1 MNSNIKSSSIQIHND
16 SAICVETI
24 IPSFALEDEDNKKWN
39 FGILQLEMEEVPMTK
54 QPIFIVFDV
63 DMSGSMI
70 ETENGG
76 KSRMQHVHN
85 TFENM
90 IRFIASQEV
99 EVYIRVDGFDD
110 TIQNII
116 NPCRVTNA
124 NKDEL
129 VATIKTMIPRGGTNI
144 GLALKNANVEIQKYK
159 NENPTHKLFHI
170 LLTDGAATVGETDPD
185 RLSKNIGEHGVN
197 IFLGVGPGHNTKLL
211 QKFANRKNAEYRF
224 IDNGDNAG
232 MMYGEILQRILRPAI
247 EDVKI
252 EMTCGEIYDWKS
264 NSWQT
269 HITEDVIDSEATKTY
284 HIRTMKPNH
293 VEASIYGSVSD
304 CTKTS
309 AVQELDIVSSIPDL
323 IHEDGSVVGG
333 LCNLAKYLYRQQTL
347 IFLNLCSHF
356 TVDYNQFNKKKEIRT
371 KLANFFR
378 SMRCYMRTN
387 NLLDDSFMRTLCD
400 DIIVAYKTVGTALA
414 NMHCTSRNISQ
425 GAERSCTTQCE
436 DIEVEDINLS
446 LPPPPM
452 LRRQVAR
459 NYVYDYVEEINE
471 EEEEIN
477 DEDVDTI
484 KYHSFDLGFAT
495 KSKSCVLPLI
505 DEDDIENYITISTN
519 KMDIDNAA
527 YITPGRRQMMRA
539 VSGR

>member
-1 MNSNIKSSSIQIHND
+1 MNSNIKSSFIQIHND
-16 SAICVETI
+16 PTI
-24 IPSFALEDEDNKKWN
+24 SVVNIVPSFALEEGNKQWN
-39 FGILQLEMEEVPMTK
+39 FGILQLEMGEVPMTK

-63 DMSGSMI
+63 DMSGSMS
-70 ETENGG
+70 EADKDG
-76 KSRMQHVHN
+76 KSRMKHVHN

-90 IRFIASQEV
+90 IRFIASQDV

-110 TIQNII
+110 TIQSII
-116 NPCRVTNA
+116 NTCRVTLDNME
-124 NKDEL
+124 EL
-129 VATIKTMIPRGGTNI
+129 VVNMKTMFPRGGTNI
-144 GLALKNANVEIQKYK
+144 GLALKNANVEIHKYK

-170 LLTDGAATVGETDPD
+170 LLTDGEATIGETNPD
-185 RLSKNIGEHGVN
+185 NLSNNIGEHGVN

-211 QKFANRKNAEYRF
+211 QQFANRKNAEYRF

-293 VEASIYGSVSD
+293 VETKIYGSVSD
-304 CTKTS
+304 CTKTTS
-309 AVQELDIVSSIPDL
+309 VQELDIVSSIPDL
-323 IHEDGSVVGG
+323 IDEDGSVVGG
-333 LCNLAKYLYRQQTL
+333 PCNLAKYLYRQQTL
-347 IFLNLCSHF
+347 IFLNICSHF
-356 TVDYNQFNKKKEIRT
+356 TVDFSQSRKKEMRT

-378 SMRCYMRTN
+378 SMHLYMRTN
-387 NLLDDSFMRTLCD
+387 DLLDDSFMRTLCE
-400 DIIVAYKTVGTALA
+400 DIVVAYKTVGTAAA
-414 NMHCTSRNISQ
+414 NMHCTSRNVSQ
-425 GAERSCTTQCE
+425 GAQRSCTTQCE
-436 DIEVEDINLS
+436 DIDLSDINLS

-459 NYVYDYVEEINE
+459 SYVYDYAEEIND

-495 KSKSCVLPLI
+495 KSKSSVLPLI
-505 DEDDIENYITISTN
+505 DEDDIENYIMISTN

-527 YITPGRRQMMRA
+527 YINPGRRQMMRA